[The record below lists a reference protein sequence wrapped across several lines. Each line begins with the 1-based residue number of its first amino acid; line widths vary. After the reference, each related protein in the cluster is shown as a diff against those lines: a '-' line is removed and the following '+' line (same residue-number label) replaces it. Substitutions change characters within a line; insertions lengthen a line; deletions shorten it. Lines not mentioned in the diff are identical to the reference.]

1 MSDLDPLQAGRP
13 VRLVPVAPGFWPVTL
28 GVSLAAIAPLFGF
41 LIGVM
46 TKAPEGEVLLSP
58 IYLGLLVGVLIG
70 GAGVALAVL
79 GGIRLWRH
87 TQASRAEAEAAEAA
101 VAERIG

>member
-13 VRLVPVAPGFWPVTL
+13 VRLVPVAPGFWAVAL

-46 TKAPEGEVLLSP
+46 TKAPDGEVLLSP

-79 GGIRLWRH
+79 GGFRLYRH
-87 TQASRAEAEAAEAA
+87 ANSARLAAEAEAPAQEA
-101 VAERIG
+101 VA